1 MGGWGSGRQGG
12 RVTIEGC
19 GSLRLSISDLRDLM
33 DDPPGTARWM
43 QYSQNGEHRMTV
55 VVEVRASHGYVRLQH
70 PSRASDRTEHM
81 DYTVGLIWTV
91 PRFGGRRWWF
101 SCPLSGRRCGVLY
114 LPRGA
119 SKFASAKGHGL
130 DYAVTRMT
138 KLDQIWR
145 RMARISGRLGG
156 EPGPQ
161 GPPPRPDGMPA
172 ATYRRQLRLW
182 REAEERLDALANARL
197 GGLLP
202 ALAGLSRETAAG
214 PASANV
220 LHTNGRTGAV
230 EWDVTADVLQ
240 ALRELK
246 AY

>member
-1 MGGWGSGRQGG
+1 
-12 RVTIEGC
+12 
-19 GSLRLSISDLRDLM
+19 
-33 DDPPGTARWM
+33 M

-91 PRFGGRRWWF
+91 PQFVGRRWWF

-130 DYAVTRMT
+130 DYAVTRMS
-138 KLDQIWR
+138 KRDQIWR

-161 GPPPRPDGMPA
+161 GPPPRPDGMRA
-172 ATYRRQLRLW
+172 ATYRHQLRLW
-182 REAEERLDALANARL
+182 RRPRNAWT
-197 GGLLP
+197 P
-202 ALAGLSRETAAG
+202 SPM
-214 PASANV
+214 PASAASCPHWPACCV
-220 LHTNGRTGAV
+220 RRRDQPLPKLPSPGQQPAPPAV
-230 EWDVTADVLQ
+230 DAPADVSKPWPHFVG
-240 ALRELK
+240 REGGVVSFMG
-246 AY
+246 AEFQ

>member
-1 MGGWGSGRQGG
+1 MPRFFSRSWPASW
-12 RVTIEGC
+12 
-19 GSLRLSISDLRDLM
+19 
-33 DDPPGTARWM
+33 TAR
-43 QYSQNGEHRMTV
+43 S
-55 VVEVRASHGYVRLQH
+55 RANRLAVSIHGYVRLQH
-70 PSRASDRTEHM
+70 PSRASDCTEHR

-91 PRFGGRRWWF
+91 PQFGGRRWWF
-101 SCPLSGRRCGVLY
+101 SCPVSGRRCGVLY

-119 SKFASAKGHGL
+119 SKFASAKSYGL

-145 RMARISGRLGG
+145 RMAQISGRLGG

-197 GGLLP
+197 G
-202 ALAGLSRETAAG
+202 ALTVDDFYL
-214 PASANV
+214 
-220 LHTNGRTGAV
+220 
-230 EWDVTADVLQ
+230 
-240 ALRELK
+240 
-246 AY
+246 

>member
-70 PSRASDRTEHM
+70 PSRASDCTEHM

-138 KLDQIWR
+138 KCDQIWR
-145 RMARISGRLGG
+145 RMAQISGRLGG

-161 GPPPRPDGMPA
+161 GPPPRPDGMRA
-172 ATYRRQLRLW
+172 ATYRHQLRLW

-197 GGLLP
+197 GGLLAPP
-202 ALAGLSRETAAG
+202 AADAPAGVSKPWPHFVRAF
-214 PASANV
+214 
-220 LHTNGRTGAV
+220 TG
-230 EWDVTADVLQ
+230 
-240 ALRELK
+240 
-246 AY
+246 